1 MKIGI
6 PKEIKN
12 NENRVSLT
20 PAGAAILTAANHE
33 VFVETNAG
41 VGSNFFDEDYTKNG
55 ATIVNTAQEA
65 WSADMVI
72 KVKEPL
78 QEEHQYFREGLI
90 LFTYLHLAPE
100 TILTNALQES
110 GVTAIGYETMDLN
123 GTLPLL
129 TPMSQVA
136 GRMSV
141 QIGAQ
146 YLEKPAGTKG
156 VLLGAVPGV
165 KSGKVVII
173 GGGVTGMN
181 AAQMAAGLGAN
192 VTILELN
199 PTRINQLES
208 IFGNNV
214 EVLMSNTYNI
224 EESIKDADLVIG
236 AVLIPG
242 AKAPTLVTEEMVKQM
257 QPGSV
262 IVDIAIDQGGIFE
275 TSNRVG
281 SLDDPIYL
289 KHDII
294 HYAVPNMPGAV
305 PRTST
310 IALTNVSTNYALEIA
325 DKGFIDAAK
334 TNSTIRTG
342 VNVYQG
348 HITNKPVAEA
358 QDKEYVPVENLLR

>member
-20 PAGAAILTAANHE
+20 PAGAAILSGANHE

-41 VGSNFFDEDYTKNG
+41 IGSNFTDEEYIENG
-55 ATIVNTAQEA
+55 AKIVKTAKEA
-65 WSADMVI
+65 WATDIVM

-78 QEEHQYFREGLI
+78 QEEYQYFRQDLI

-100 TILTNALQES
+100 IKLTKALQES
-110 GVTAIGYETMDLN
+110 GVTAIGYETMSQD
-123 GTLPLL
+123 GSLPLL

-146 YLEKPAGTKG
+146 FLEKQYGGKG
-156 VLLGAVPGV
+156 ILLGAVPGV
-165 KSGKVVII
+165 QSGKVVII
-173 GGGVTGMN
+173 GGGVSGTH

-199 PTRINQLES
+199 PTRINELQAR
-208 IFGNNV
+208 FGN
-214 EVLMSNTYNI
+214 EADVLMSNEYNI
-224 EESIKDADLVIG
+224 AESIKDADLVIG

-242 AKAPTLVTEEMVKQM
+242 AKTPTLVSEEMIKEM
-257 QPGSV
+257 QAGSV

-275 TSNRVG
+275 TTDQLG
-281 SLDDPIYL
+281 SHDNPIYVKYGIL
-289 KHDII
+289 

-305 PRTST
+305 PRTAT
-310 IALTNVSTNYALEIA
+310 VALTNVSVNYALEIA
-325 DKGFIDAAK
+325 NKGFIEVAK
-334 TNSTIRTG
+334 HNSVISTG

-348 HITNKPVAEA
+348 KLTNKQVANSQSEDYFA
-358 QDKEYVPVENLLR
+358 LENLIK